1 MKILALDQ
9 SSKITGY
16 AIFEGNELIKS
27 GIYTATGTKLDHR
40 LEKIRQW
47 LNNILLSENIEKVFL
62 EDIQL
67 ENNIGNNVS
76 TYKTLAE
83 VIGVITE
90 LLVELKIDYEILA
103 PSVWRKR
110 LSLWGAN
117 RAACKQRA
125 KQHVKDKYKLDVSE
139 DICDAI
145 CIGEAGLNIEVK
157 NIDFDWS

>member
-1 MKILALDQ
+1 
-9 SSKITGY
+9 
-16 AIFEGNELIKS
+16 
-27 GIYTATGTKLDHR
+27 
-40 LEKIRQW
+40 
-47 LNNILLSENIEKVFL
+47 LLSENIEKVFL

-67 ENNIGNNVS
+67 ESNIGNNVS

-110 LSLWGAN
+110 LSLWGAD
-117 RAACKQRA
+117 RATCKQRA
-125 KQHVKDKYKLDVSE
+125 KQYVKSKYKLNVSE
-139 DICDAI
+139 DVCDAI

-157 NIDFDWS
+157 NIGFDWS